1 MRGECIIL
9 KVSRQDEFRD
19 TIRSYKIILDDIYCE
34 DIKSGETKDL
44 EVTPGNHTIYLKID
58 WCRSN
63 KIDFYVSNNEIIEF
77 ECGNSMSGWKILFAL
92 IYITFL
98 KNKYLWIK
106 IKNKVSS

>member
-1 MRGECIIL
+1 ML
-9 KVSRQDEFRD
+9 KINRAAEFRD
-19 TIRSYKIILDDIYCE
+19 KIRNYKIILDNTYCG
-34 DIKSGETKDL
+34 DVKSGETKGL

-63 KIDFYVSNNEIIEF
+63 KIDFYVLDNETIEF
-77 ECGNSMSGWKILFAL
+77 ECGNSMNNWRIFISI

-106 IKNKVSS
+106 IKKRVN